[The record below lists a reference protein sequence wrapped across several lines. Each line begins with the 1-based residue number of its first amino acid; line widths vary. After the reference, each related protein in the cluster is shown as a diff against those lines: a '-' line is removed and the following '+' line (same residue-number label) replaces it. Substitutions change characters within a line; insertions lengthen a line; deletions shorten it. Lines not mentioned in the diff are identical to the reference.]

1 MPISNLFKDSPFK
14 KASVSDK
21 LTGVGLSSAFDSNY
35 RGRTGLPDEELKRI
49 RKYIVLYPD
58 ILKDFY
64 ESIDSEEQL
73 NEIFSTAKEFD
84 IDLYSIP
91 FWKSKINDLT
101 GDKSMEEKARD
112 IWVDRSDYLLSAARM
127 VPGFD
132 WEALLKKIE
141 PYQAPHNYVRRSY
154 STVIKSLAETN
165 LQKFK
170 DYVDNVIFYP
180 ADREVKKPGYA
191 VRAALYSLYVES
203 GLLTKKTAR
212 KIRSDGSED
221 SSLAGLKSLVKHSDI
236 YSNSDELLL
245 QFSDSRYEGCVAHLA
260 DFLPEYLLTSI
271 MGTQF
276 YWAKRKLEQRL
287 ERIEEAKEQE
297 RNGLFLESTE
307 EVQNV

>member
-1 MPISNLFKDSPFK
+1 MSIPNLIKDWPFK

-21 LTGVGLSSAFDSNY
+21 LIGVGLSSVFNMAY
-35 RGRTGLPDEELKRI
+35 RGRTGFSEEELKRV

-64 ESIDSEEQL
+64 ESIDSEEHL
-73 NEIFSTAKEFD
+73 NQVFSTAKEFG
-84 IDLYSIP
+84 IDLYSMP
-91 FWKSKINDLT
+91 FWKSKIDDLT
-101 GDKSMEEKARD
+101 GKKNIELMSRD
-112 IWVDRSDYLLSAARM
+112 IWVDRGDHLLSAAKM

-132 WEALLKKIE
+132 WESLLKTIE
-141 PYQAPHNYVRRSY
+141 VYQIPCNYVRRSY
-154 STVIKSLAETN
+154 STVIKSLSETN

-170 DYVDNVIFYP
+170 DYVDSTVFYP
-180 ADREVKKPGYA
+180 ADKEVKKPGYA
-191 VRAALYSLYVES
+191 VRAKLYSLYVEK

-221 SSLAGLKSLVKHSDI
+221 SSLAGLKSLVSHSDI

-245 QFSDSRYEGCVAHLA
+245 QFSDSRYEGVVAHLA

-276 YWAKRKLEQRL
+276 YWAKRKLEHRL
-287 ERIEEAKEQE
+287 ERIEEAKEQAG
-297 RNGLFLESTE
+297 NKLFLESTGE
-307 EVQNV
+307 A